1 MAEPFLC
8 AAVFLNQSRM
18 LMVAA
23 IYARKSTS
31 QDAVADEQKS
41 EAELSTMIGEVSAG
55 PYIKNLDRALRGLD
69 R

>member
-1 MAEPFLC
+1 
-8 AAVFLNQSRM
+8 
-18 LMVAA
+18 MVAA